1 MAFDPRDPYD
11 AAALYDMWLN
21 CQACPATFDFEPER
35 PLGLDYYHDIGQRA
49 KAEGWVVQE
58 QSPETGDDD
67 VSYLVCC
74 PRCADRF
81 ALSPVSGQG
90 RADGRAPVAIM
101 DICAAVR
108 AAESDIA
115 A

>member
-49 KAEGWVVQE
+49 KTEGWVVRE
-58 QSPETGDDD
+58 QPPEEGDQD

-74 PRCADRF
+74 PQCANRLG
-81 ALSPVSGQG
+81 LSPTHTHHQ
-90 RADGRAPVAIM
+90 RHGRAPGTIM

-108 AAESDIA
+108 AAESEIA

>member
-1 MAFDPRDPYD
+1 MAFDPHDPYD

-21 CQACPATFDFEPER
+21 CQGCPATFDFEPQR

-49 KAEGWVVQE
+49 KAEGWVVHE
-58 QSPETGDDD
+58 QPEAEPGED

-74 PRCADRF
+74 PDCAARF
-81 ALSPVSGQG
+81 GLAAPAPGQ
-90 RADGRAPVAIM
+90 RRVPLAIM

-108 AAESDIA
+108 AAEGELA